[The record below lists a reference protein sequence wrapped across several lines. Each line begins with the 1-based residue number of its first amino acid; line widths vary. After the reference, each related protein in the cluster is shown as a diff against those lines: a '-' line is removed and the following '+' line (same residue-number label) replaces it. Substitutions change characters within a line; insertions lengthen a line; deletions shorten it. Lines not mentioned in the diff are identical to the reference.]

1 MIEVILMVLNFYV
14 IYLDLI
20 WFDIFISGSQP
31 RKWGKLIQAASG
43 GIIGNGN
50 KRSSVDNTSG
60 LPLSAD
66 NSGIR

>member
-1 MIEVILMVLNFYV
+1 M
-14 IYLDLI
+14 
-20 WFDIFISGSQP
+20 FIAGSQP

-43 GIIGNGN
+43 GIMGNGN

-66 NSGIR
+66 NSGIRYA